1 MSLTET
7 LGAFLLLAGTLF
19 SVLAAWGVVDFPSA
33 IARMHAATKS
43 ASLGLALVS
52 LGAGVAAGS
61 WALVGVG
68 ALVSIFL
75 FVTAPISGHLLGRAA
90 YHAGQAGELLHDD
103 LAGAEHRPL
112 DIEPLVRRRFSLLRW
127 AGLVAVWMLL
137 WRDVSIGTALG
148 GAVVAGVVEA
158 VHQDLG
164 RRVPIAPVALVR
176 FVARYLGL
184 VVTSNLRV
192 AWEVITPSNEA
203 IREAIVA
210 VPLETRSVRV
220 ALVVANAVT
229 YTPGTLTV
237 ELAGDPMVLYVHVL
251 HFTTPDEVRGT
262 VHVLEG
268 LVSRALPEEV
278 TA

>member
-1 MSLTET
+1 MSVTDIV
-7 LGAFLLLAGTLF
+7 GAFLLLSGTAF

-43 ASLGLALVS
+43 ASLGLALVA

-61 WALVGVG
+61 WALAGVG
-68 ALVSIFL
+68 IIVTVFL
-75 FVTAPISGHLLGRAA
+75 FVTAPISGHLLGRSA
-90 YHAGQAGELLHDD
+90 YHAGQAGTLVHDD
-103 LAGAEHRPL
+103 LADAEDHPL
-112 DIEPLVRRRFSLLRW
+112 DIEPLVRRRFSVLRW
-127 AGLVAVWMLL
+127 AGLVVVWMLL
-137 WRDVSIGTALG
+137 WRDVSVGTALG
-148 GAVVAGVVEA
+148 GALVAGAVEA

-164 RRVPIAPVALVR
+164 RRVPVAPAGLAR
-176 FVARYLGL
+176 FVVRYLGL
-184 VVTSNLRV
+184 VVSSNLRV

-229 YTPGTLTV
+229 FTPGTLTI
-237 ELAGDPMVLYVHVL
+237 ELTGDPMVLYVHVL
-251 HFTTPDEVRGT
+251 HFTTAEDVRRT
-262 VHVLEG
+262 VRELER
-268 LVSRALPEEV
+268 LVARALPEEV